1 MRQILKCFML
11 VVLSQFL
18 VSMAFTQE
26 LSDLSNG
33 MLKKTATGS
42 MRVGDVHTAIE
53 VYSELHNRNPNQ
65 IKYLEQLEN
74 LNVRI
79 HNYQAALDAL
89 EQIAALNDNDVLLE
103 YRRAEYQKQLGEY
116 AKAKTSYQKFVN
128 AVNRNAQLKPWKK
141 LAQRSMAGCDSALL
155 WIEKQDNIEI
165 QRLSEE
171 VNGPHIEFNPIQ
183 ISQSQLIYGALKEDS
198 IKKFHQ
204 DSLTPKRT
212 FYKAI
217 NQEGE
222 WLNKGVW
229 KEELLDSLQDV
240 GNGCFSSD
248 SSKFFF
254 SKCAR
259 SWKGE
264 VICKIW
270 MAEIAGNGDLINLRE
285 LNEEINAPG
294 SSNSQPT
301 IGKETRRG
309 YDILYFVSNRDGGRG
324 GQDIW
329 AAVYDERKKQFRAPK
344 NIGRK
349 INSEFDDVTPFFD
362 QKTKKLYFSSTR
374 PEGMGGLD
382 VYSSRGEYRRWV
394 DPNNL
399 GFPINSNA
407 DELYYIV
414 GDDPAKGYFS
424 SNRLGT
430 NQMFHPTCC
439 DDIFSYDVRDYV
451 SIAVQGVVV
460 EVPDSVYVNGLSDP
474 QLMKSLEDYP
484 ILENSEMEVFIIEN
498 GEEVLMESFE
508 LDSTGRYEI
517 LLEPEQKY
525 RIQVTKAGY
534 LNNYF
539 ALSTIGQTYSDTIQA
554 DIGLAAMS

>member
-1 MRQILKCFML
+1 MRQILKI
-11 VVLSQFL
+11 FL
-18 VSMAFTQE
+18 VLLASQLMTTSVNSQE
-26 LSDLSNG
+26 LSDLSTG
-33 MLKKTATGS
+33 ILKKTATGS

-53 VYSELHNRNPNQ
+53 VYTELHSRNPNQ

-89 EQIAALNDNDVLLE
+89 EQIAALNDSDVQLE
-103 YRRAEYQKQLGEY
+103 FRRAEYQKQLGEY
-116 AKAKTSYQKFVN
+116 DKAKASYQRYID
-128 AVNRNAQLKPWKK
+128 AVKRNSQLKPLKK
-141 LAQRSMAGCDSALL
+141 LAQRSIAGCDSALL

-183 ISQSQLIYGALKEDS
+183 ISESQLIYGALKEDS

-217 NQEGE
+217 NKGE
-222 WLNKGVW
+222 TWESKGVW

-259 SWKGE
+259 SWEGE

-270 MAEIAGNGDLINLRE
+270 MAEIAGNGDFINLRE

-362 QKTKKLYFSSTR
+362 QKTKKLYFSSER

-394 DPNNL
+394 DPKNV

-407 DELYYIV
+407 D
-414 GDDPAKGYFS
+414 
-424 SNRLGT
+424 
-430 NQMFHPTCC
+430 
-439 DDIFSYDVRDYV
+439 
-451 SIAVQGVVV
+451 
-460 EVPDSVYVNGLSDP
+460 
-474 QLMKSLEDYP
+474 
-484 ILENSEMEVFIIEN
+484 
-498 GEEVLMESFE
+498 
-508 LDSTGRYEI
+508 
-517 LLEPEQKY
+517 
-525 RIQVTKAGY
+525 
-534 LNNYF
+534 
-539 ALSTIGQTYSDTIQA
+539 
-554 DIGLAAMS
+554 